1 MINTQQILNF
11 LHNNQLR
18 IEKRGVF
25 GFTLIECYL
34 LQTSVP
40 GKLVLCIEQHHSG
53 RYIIRNGQRLCVIQA
68 QTPAELDAKIL
79 SLIQTIEQHYNKQ
92 EAEKD
97 KKYAEYIKKRQELL
111 KQIEKLDKEWNQS
124 Y

>member
-25 GFTLIECYL
+25 GFTLTECYL

-40 GKLVLCIEQHHSG
+40 DKLVLCIEQHDSG
-53 RYIIRNGQRLCVIQA
+53 QHIIRNEQRLRVIQA
-68 QTPAELDAKIL
+68 QTPTELDTDVL

-92 EAEKD
+92 QAEKD
-97 KKYAEYIKKRQELL
+97 KKYAEYIKKRKELL
-111 KQIEKLDKEWNQS
+111 EQIEKLDKEWNQS